1 MAPRKRLGPFTL
13 ATWRSVPPGSSREF
27 SWRLAP
33 APGERG
39 EADSRND
46 KWAGQASGE
55 APGWGPRKK
64 RAPSPRSA
72 GVRPQRRVG
81 EVKDDSRPLP
91 GAGPTVSGAAPG
103 DGPPKEWAGRA
114 QRQREPIGAHGK
126 TFFTFATWC
135 SVVPG
140 STGEDLLTSP
150 TRHSAS
156 TPGNRGEAPFTPAT
170 WRGLFTWPT
179 WRSAL
184 PGRRREGPL
193 RNDQVRLTSA
203 TWRRGPSSSGV
214 PTPGHPR
221 SGALEPNA
229 R

>member
-13 ATWRSVPPGSSREF
+13 ATWRSV
-27 SWRLAP
+27 P

-170 WRGLFTWPT
+170 WR
-179 WRSAL
+179 SAL

-193 RNDQVRLTSA
+193 RNDQVPAHVPYLA
-203 TWRRGPSSSGV
+203 LGP
-214 PTPGHPR
+214 
-221 SGALEPNA
+221 GAG
-229 R
+229 

>member
-1 MAPRKRLGPFTL
+1 M
-13 ATWRSVPPGSSREF
+13 
-27 SWRLAP
+27 AP

-91 GAGPTVSGAAPG
+91 GAGFSPGLPGARLCQVGDVRAHSETTKSPLTSLTWRWGPAPG
-103 DGPPKEWAGRA
+103 NRGETAA
-114 QRQREPIGAHGK
+114 
-126 TFFTFATWC
+126 
-135 SVVPG
+135 PG
-140 STGEDLLTSP
+140 STGE
-150 TRHSAS
+150 
-156 TPGNRGEAPFTPAT
+156 GPFTPAT
-170 WRGLFTWPT
+170 R
-179 WRSAL
+179 RSGRT
-184 PGRRREGPL
+184 PGRTGEADA